1 MTKKVNKKNAIVLI
15 LVLLVVGLIYWAYA
29 SRPKFEETQ
38 NTQTN
43 KVMVYH
49 NNTLKEEVNGK
60 LIWQC
65 YAETMTVDQDSQMFT
80 MEKVKGTFYRED
92 GTSIEINAPKA
103 TYDQKNKNIELVDG
117 IEAKSSDELK
127 FKTDKVTW
135 NGEQGIL
142 TCEGNVDINKPGMRA
157 TADKAESKD
166 AFTNFKLMGN
176 AHIIKGDNQ

>member
-1 MTKKVNKKNAIVLI
+1 MTRKI
-15 LVLLVVGLIYWAYA
+15 
-29 SRPKFEETQ
+29 
-38 NTQTN
+38 
-43 KVMVYH
+43 
-49 NNTLKEEVNGK
+49 
-60 LIWQC
+60 
-65 YAETMTVDQDSQMFT
+65 
-80 MEKVKGTFYRED
+80 
-92 GTSIEINAPKA
+92 
-103 TYDQKNKNIELVDG
+103 KNIELVDG

-142 TCEGNVDINKPGMRA
+142 ACEGNVDINKPGMRA